1 MSRAARVAV
10 ALLATAAGSAAG
22 QAGAAGAAGAGLAPD
37 SAQLAARARL
47 WIRPVASLAVPG
59 TGQLL
64 AHEDRGALYLV
75 TELYLVT
82 RYFQLRHDAQVQ
94 ADRFREL
101 AFEVARRPF
110 APSRRDTIFEYFE
123 TMERFVASGQFDYDP
138 GPGISPETDPATYN
152 GSVWLLARRTNW
164 SDPDTP
170 PPPTSLEYIRAI
182 DFYIARA
189 VGPGF
194 QWSWRDAPLA
204 RDEFRATIRNSDDG
218 FRRAQN
224 QLGLL
229 LANHLVSAVDALAS
243 SRLSGVARRPAQ
255 LETVILGPHH
265 GRVALRVAL

>member
-1 MSRAARVAV
+1 MSRATRVAV

-138 GPGISPETDPATYN
+138 GPGISPEPDPGTPAR
-152 GSVWLLARRTNW
+152 ARR
-164 SDPDTP
+164 
-170 PPPTSLEYIRAI
+170 
-182 DFYIARA
+182 
-189 VGPGF
+189 
-194 QWSWRDAPLA
+194 LA
-204 RDEFRATIRNSDDG
+204 GGVVT
-218 FRRAQN
+218 
-224 QLGLL
+224 
-229 LANHLVSAVDALAS
+229 S
-243 SRLSGVARRPAQ
+243 SRRGV
-255 LETVILGPHH
+255 
-265 GRVALRVAL
+265 RV